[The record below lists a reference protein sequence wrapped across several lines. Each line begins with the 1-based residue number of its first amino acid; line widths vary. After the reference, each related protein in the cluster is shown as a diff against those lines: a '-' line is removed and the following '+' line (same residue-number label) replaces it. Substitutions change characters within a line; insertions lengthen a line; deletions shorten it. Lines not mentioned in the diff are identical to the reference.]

1 MRQASSGA
9 TIRSLALLAL
19 LGTTLPSCASMA
31 TGRMDGDGVFTV
43 PGSDPDHPRL
53 RYRDGQVS
61 RNDSCMIR
69 MENGLNFRVPPMY
82 VNGEPV
88 GFC

>member
-1 MRQASSGA
+1 MHDRRPIRLSQALVLGC
-9 TIRSLALLAL
+9 ALLLWGAC
-19 LGTTLPSCASMA
+19 TTPSVNLTS
-31 TGRMDGDGVFTV
+31 GDGVFPV
-43 PGSDPDHPRL
+43 VAGNDEKPRL

-61 RNDSCMIR
+61 RNETCMIQLK
-69 MENGLNFRVPPMY
+69 NGLNPKIPPMY